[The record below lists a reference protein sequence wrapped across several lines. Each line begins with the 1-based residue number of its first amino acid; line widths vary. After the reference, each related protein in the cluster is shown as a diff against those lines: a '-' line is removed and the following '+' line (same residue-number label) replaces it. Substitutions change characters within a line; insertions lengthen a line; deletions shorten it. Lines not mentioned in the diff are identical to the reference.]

1 MTVTARRLLVLL
13 ALGAACT
20 PKIQEEYR
28 IELVGALDQKYLAG
42 ATSAVLEVN
51 DKVVATTKIS
61 PDSPFTVR
69 GTGIDIATTPS
80 ATFRVKALDARNA
93 VVAVGESPEIELDLS
108 TPPTIRIFMQ
118 KVGSFGRTF
127 DLDYPRRDMIAVA
140 APGLVAAGSKAK
152 PITVAF
158 FGLGRVTV
166 PAAPPSGT
174 DGGIPDG
181 GAAPDAATTPDGG
194 VTATEEKP
202 SEVLQLYN
210 PVTHLIDEAG
220 LGGNPGGMPHPR
232 VAAAATVDS
241 SGRVLIFG
249 GEVAVPN
256 TTPAPS
262 GQLDLVAVSR
272 TDFDAFAPMLTFRES
287 TAAGVPRVGSV
298 LVYTDAAYAI
308 GGRAGQALDT
318 IAVIRGDN
326 DFTLLSQRMAGPRER
341 HTATVVNVTGGHEV
355 LIFGGAG
362 PNVPVAE
369 ILAAPGPTLVMP
381 TGDAGVPRRD
391 HAAVL
396 LPGDRVLILGG
407 RSDTGVLGDSVLYQ
421 ANRTLSAGPIT
432 LKRPRAEFAAF
443 IVGDDL
449 VVAGGYDAAGALVN
463 TAEVYSASTLAP
475 RNLDVPAFPRSGAS
489 VVVLP
494 NHLAVLMGGTQM
506 ETDPTKPQVLRA
518 SSVVETY
525 QPFPKAP

>member
-1 MTVTARRLLVLL
+1 
-13 ALGAACT
+13 
-20 PKIQEEYR
+20 
-28 IELVGALDQKYLAG
+28 
-42 ATSAVLEVN
+42 
-51 DKVVATTKIS
+51 
-61 PDSPFTVR
+61 
-69 GTGIDIATTPS
+69 
-80 ATFRVKALDARNA
+80 
-93 VVAVGESPEIELDLS
+93 
-108 TPPTIRIFMQ
+108 
-118 KVGSFGRTF
+118 
-127 DLDYPRRDMIAVA
+127 
-140 APGLVAAGSKAK
+140 
-152 PITVAF
+152 
-158 FGLGRVTV
+158 
-166 PAAPPSGT
+166 
-174 DGGIPDG
+174 
-181 GAAPDAATTPDGG
+181 
-194 VTATEEKP
+194 
-202 SEVLQLYN
+202 
-210 PVTHLIDEAG
+210 
-220 LGGNPGGMPHPR
+220 
-232 VAAAATVDS
+232 
-241 SGRVLIFG
+241 
-249 GEVAVPN
+249 
-256 TTPAPS
+256 
-262 GQLDLVAVSR
+262 
-272 TDFDAFAPMLTFRES
+272 
-287 TAAGVPRVGSV
+287 
-298 LVYTDAAYAI
+298 
-308 GGRAGQALDT
+308 T